1 MQHHAQGRTPPIP
14 RHIPPYVAP
23 PPSYVPSRHP
33 SGQYDWS
40 KPDHPSG
47 QYDWSKPDHTEEQ
60 HVQEQRVSFMEVGRT
75 MLEKTKKAIKIRNCT
90 MRELLAE
97 ALGTF
102 ILMVFGLSSVA
113 QVVLGKGNTGAHLN
127 AAITITQ
134 WVLGNLS
141 WTKLAAYITGQFL
154 GSFMA
159 AATVFAL
166 YYDAIYDY
174 TQGNLTVSGP
184 TATAMIFST
193 YPAPSVSLQ
202 GAFFTEFTATVMLI
216 LGVLVIQ
223 DEKNNAALKGAQPML
238 SGMLVLGIGLGMG
251 LNTGYAINPSRDL
264 PPRIF
269 TAMAGWGMDVF
280 TADHSWWWVPVAAPI
295 LGCLAG
301 VFIYKACI
309 GFHNEPDHETENKKE
324 EAGTETSK
332 L

>member
-1 MQHHAQGRTPPIP
+1 
-14 RHIPPYVAP
+14 
-23 PPSYVPSRHP
+23 
-33 SGQYDWS
+33 
-40 KPDHPSG
+40 
-47 QYDWSKPDHTEEQ
+47 
-60 HVQEQRVSFMEVGRT
+60 MEVGRT

-113 QVVLGKGNTGAHLN
+113 QVVLGKGNTGQYLSINMAFGIGVTMGIY
-127 AAITITQ
+127 AARG
-134 WVLGNLS
+134 VS
-141 WTKLAAYITGQFL
+141 
-154 GSFMA
+154 
-159 AATVFAL
+159 
-166 YYDAIYDY
+166 DAIYDY

-216 LGVLVIQ
+216 LGVLVIH

-280 TADHSWWWVPVAAPI
+280 TADHSWWWVPVTAPI

-309 GFHNEPDHETENKKE
+309 DFHNEPDHETENKKE

>member
-1 MQHHAQGRTPPIP
+1 
-14 RHIPPYVAP
+14 
-23 PPSYVPSRHP
+23 
-33 SGQYDWS
+33 
-40 KPDHPSG
+40 
-47 QYDWSKPDHTEEQ
+47 
-60 HVQEQRVSFMEVGRT
+60 
-75 MLEKTKKAIKIRNCT
+75 MLEKTKKVFKIRNST

-113 QVVLGKGNTGAHLN
+113 QVVLGKGNSGQYLSINMAFGIGVTLGIYAAGGISGAHLN
-127 AAITITQ
+127 AAITITH
-134 WVLGNLS
+134 WILGNLS
-141 WTKLAAYITGQFL
+141 WTRLAAYIIGQFL

-166 YYDAIYDY
+166 YYDAIYEF

-202 GAFFTEFTATVMLI
+202 GAFFTEFIATVMLI
-216 LGVLVIQ
+216 LGILVIQ
-223 DEKNNAALKGAQPML
+223 DEKNNAALKGTQPML

-309 GFHNEPDHETENKKE
+309 DFHNEPDHETENKKE
-324 EAGTETSK
+324 EAGMETS
-332 L
+332 